1 MPGIP
6 YSNTIFDD
14 YITNHHFFFWFDPPF
29 VTVPFCA
36 GWTEE
41 QWLMKAQELLKT
53 YGIDTYGSPA
63 VKLWG
68 RLGSFENIGHS
79 S

>member
-1 MPGIP
+1 MKMAIKCQAYPIQIP
-6 YSNTIFDD
+6 FLMTTSPI
-14 YITNHHFFFWFDPPF
+14 ITFFWFDPPF

-63 VKLWG
+63 VKLF
-68 RLGSFENIGHS
+68 LPFLFV
-79 S
+79 

>member
-1 MPGIP
+1 
-6 YSNTIFDD
+6 
-14 YITNHHFFFWFDPPF
+14 
-29 VTVPFCA
+29 
-36 GWTEE
+36 
-41 QWLMKAQELLKT
+41 MKAQELLKT